1 MKKLFLLL
9 IAICA
14 TFLGMSAQQVVR
26 GRVTNP
32 NGEPLIGATV
42 QAVDGEKGTTTD
54 INGEFSLS
62 VPYNVKTLKVS
73 CVGFKTKELNIAMTQ
88 NVYDFTV
95 KDRRGNDVSLSE
107 YKGKVLLIVNTA
119 TRCGFTPQYEEL
131 EALYKNY
138 KDKGLEIL
146 DFPCNQFGEQAP
158 GTEEEIHQFCT
169 LNFGT
174 EFPQFKKIEVNG
186 ENESPL
192 FTFLKAQRGF
202 QGFDLEHKIGALLDK
217 MLRDADPDYDSKPD
231 IKWNF
236 TKFLIDREG
245 NVVERY
251 EPTADIKLIE
261 ERIKELL

>member
-1 MKKLFLLL
+1 M
-9 IAICA
+9 
-14 TFLGMSAQQVVR
+14 AQ
-26 GRVTNP
+26 
-32 NGEPLIGATV
+32 
-42 QAVDGEKGTTTD
+42 
-54 INGEFSLS
+54 
-62 VPYNVKTLKVS
+62 
-73 CVGFKTKELNIAMTQ
+73 NI
-88 NVYDFTV
+88 YDFTV
-95 KDRRGNDVSLSE
+95 KDRRGNDISLSE

-138 KDKGLEIL
+138 CEQGLESL

-186 ENESPL
+186 ENEIPL
-192 FTFLKAQRGF
+192 YTFLKEQRGF
-202 QGFDLEHKIGALLDK
+202 KGFDLNHKIGALLDD
-217 MLRDADPDYDSKPD
+217 MLKKADPDYVSKPD

-251 EPTADIKLIE
+251 EPTTDIKVIE
-261 ERIKELL
+261 EAIKELL